1 MQLADRD
8 SVWSGCYSLS
18 LLYKFTSDMGGEGG
32 FDALGG
38 GENAFVQTPQ
48 GGISPTLLC
57 WAEGLVR
64 VN

>member
-32 FDALGG
+32 FDVLGG
-38 GENAFVQTPQ
+38 GGECIRANATRRNIPYAIVL
-48 GGISPTLLC
+48 GGRFSTC
-57 WAEGLVR
+57 
-64 VN
+64 